1 MVKAVIMIKNSL
13 VRLLQPLSFFNTR
26 RTREIFKVNPTGTP
40 VRTEAEKTDIHVF
53 DYNSTFL
60 EEKRFLTVADCFRYK
75 DNQNITWINID
86 GIRKADVEEIC
97 QHYSIHYLITED
109 ILSVGQRPKMDELD
123 PVVYCL
129 LNMLYF
135 NESTGSVETEQISL
149 ILGNNFVISIQ
160 EIPDKDVFGMIREK
174 LKLSSS
180 KLRASGADYLFY
192 SLLDMIVDHYFVV
205 MEKLSTRIEQIEE
218 RVIRRSDKRALA
230 EINNLRKELFVL
242 KGNVSPVRDLV
253 NGIIRSESDWLEE
266 KNTKYFKDVL
276 DHIIQANDL
285 AENLRDLMMN
295 VQDLYISQVN
305 LKMNEVMKVMAIV
318 TCVLTP
324 ATVIGGIFGMN
335 FDVIP
340 LSHHVAGFYYTLL
353 VMAVTMAAFLF
364 YFWRKR
370 WL

>member
-1 MVKAVIMIKNSL
+1 MNKHPLA
-13 VRLLQPLSFFNTR
+13 RLLQPLSFFNTR
-26 RTREIFKVNPTGTP
+26 RTREIFNVNPTSQP
-40 VRTEAEKTDIHVF
+40 VRTEAEETDIHVF
-53 DYNSTFL
+53 DFNAT
-60 EEKRFLTVADCFRYK
+60 ELTETHYPAVSDCFKYR
-75 DNQNITWINID
+75 DNDNITWINID
-86 GIRKADVEEIC
+86 GIRKSDVEAIC
-97 QHYSIHYLITED
+97 HHFSIHYLIAED

-123 PVVYCL
+123 PVLFCL

-135 NESTGSVETEQISL
+135 NENNGSVETEQISL
-149 ILGNNFVISIQ
+149 VLGKNIVISIQ
-160 EIPDKDVFGMIREK
+160 EIPGKDVFGMLREK
-174 LKLSSS
+174 LKLPGN
-180 KLRASGADYLFY
+180 KLRTSGADYLYY
-192 SLLDMIVDHYFVV
+192 SLLDLIVDHYFVV

-218 RVIRRSDKRALA
+218 RVIRRSDKRSLA

-242 KGNVSPVRDLV
+242 KGNVTPVRELV
-253 NGIIRSESDWLEE
+253 NGFIRSESDLLEE

-276 DHIIQANDL
+276 DHIIQANDM

-335 FDVIP
+335 FVRIP
-340 LSHHVAGFYYTLL
+340 LSQHPSGFYYTLL
-353 VMAVTMAAFLF
+353 VMAATMTLFLL